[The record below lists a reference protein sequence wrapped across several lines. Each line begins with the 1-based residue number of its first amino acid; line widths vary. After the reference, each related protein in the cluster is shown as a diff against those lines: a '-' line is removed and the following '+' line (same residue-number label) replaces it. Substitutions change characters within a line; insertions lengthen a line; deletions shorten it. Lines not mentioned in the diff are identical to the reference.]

1 MKALMPPDFE
11 LTDDEIEF
19 LSDGRRC
26 ETCGHLWVLHNGH
39 CCAFCMVGDC
49 ECREYDFVS

>member
-49 ECREYDFVS
+49 ECTEYDFVS